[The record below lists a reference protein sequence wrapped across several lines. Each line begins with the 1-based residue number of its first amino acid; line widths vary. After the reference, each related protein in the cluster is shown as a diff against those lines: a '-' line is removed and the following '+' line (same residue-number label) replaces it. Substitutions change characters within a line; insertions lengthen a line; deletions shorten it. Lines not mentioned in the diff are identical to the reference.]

1 MSEVV
6 VVAGMS
12 GAGRSTAGDN
22 LEDLGWFVMDNLPP
36 ALIPKVAELADGS
49 GTTGD
54 RLALVVGTGR
64 QHEVVVPLIGDLR
77 QQGEAA
83 AREVREHLDQIS
95 PGLGNP
101 VMSVQVEVD
110 EPMDPQV
117 RLESDQGDSSQLQ
130 DVLARI
136 DGRLQRLDA
145 LMNKVS

>member
-1 MSEVV
+1 M
-6 VVAGMS
+6 
-12 GAGRSTAGDN
+12 
-22 LEDLGWFVMDNLPP
+22 
-36 ALIPKVAELADGS
+36 ADS
-49 GTTGD
+49 QPFD
-54 RLALVVGTGR
+54 SLRLALM
-64 QHEVVVPLIGDLR
+64 QEVLPMGLAFVDRVRTDGPAKAVESVARGDDPLGDLR

-83 AREVREHLDQIS
+83 AREVRERLDQIS